1 MQLEDILKLIEAV
14 DETDFDKFE
23 LTDDA
28 FQLKLERRNYRL
40 ALEREGTPL
49 VIGTPGAM
57 FPQPT
62 EPPAVIEPEV
72 AIEPHVEAGEEIT
85 SPLIGVFHELP
96 EGQAVR
102 VGDRVKKGEPICLI
116 EAMKLMN
123 EILMPE
129 DGEITEVACADESM
143 VEFGDVL
150 FRFKK

>member
-1 MQLEDILKLIEAV
+1 MQLEDILRLIQAV

-49 VIGTPGAM
+49 VIGTGAP
-57 FPQPT
+57 FAPPV
-62 EPPAVIEPEV
+62 EPPQLLETEV

-96 EGQAVR
+96 DGNAVR
-102 VGDRVKKGEPICLI
+102 VGDRVKKGDPICLI

-150 FRFKK
+150 FRFKR

>member
-1 MQLEDILKLIEAV
+1 MQLEEILRLIQAV
-14 DETDFDKFE
+14 DETNFDKFE
-23 LTDDA
+23 LTDEA

-40 ALEREGTPL
+40 ALEREGAPL
-49 VIGTPGAM
+49 VIGTQGGPVFQPPSEPAM
-57 FPQPT
+57 
-62 EPPAVIEPEV
+62 IEPEV

-96 EGQAVR
+96 DGQAVR
-102 VGDRVKKGEPICLI
+102 VGDRVRKGDPICLI

>member
-1 MQLEDILKLIEAV
+1 MQLDDILKLIQAV

-23 LTDDA
+23 LTDES

-49 VIGTPGAM
+49 VIGTPGA
-57 FPQPT
+57 FPAAAEAPG
-62 EPPAVIEPEV
+62 VLEPEV

-96 EGQAVR
+96 DGQAVR
-102 VGDRVKKGEPICLI
+102 VGDRIKKGDPICLI

-129 DGEITEVACADESM
+129 DGQITEVACADESM

>member
-1 MQLEDILKLIEAV
+1 MQLEDILKLISAV

-23 LTDDA
+23 LTDES

-49 VIGTPGAM
+49 VIGTAGAM
-57 FPQPT
+57 LPSAEMPQ
-62 EPPAVIEPEV
+62 AIEPEV

-85 SPLIGVFHELP
+85 SPLIGIFHALP
-96 EGQAVR
+96 DGAAVR
-102 VGDRVKKGEPICLI
+102 VGDHVKKGDPICLI

-129 DGEITEVACADESM
+129 DGEITEVACEDNST